1 MYEEHWNFKFMNL
14 LYKQFVFTWKVCIYG
29 IIICGFDW
37 PKTLY
42 NTDDV
47 YKINIICFCKTQ
59 TESIN
64 FINHYKPPFV

>member
-1 MYEEHWNFKFMNL
+1 MESMYL
-14 LYKQFVFTWKVCIYG
+14 C

-64 FINHYKPPFV
+64 FINHYKPPFVQKIYPYSNDSFDKL

>member
-1 MYEEHWNFKFMNL
+1 MESMYL
-14 LYKQFVFTWKVCIYG
+14 C
-29 IIICGFDW
+29 IIIRGFDW

-64 FINHYKPPFV
+64 FINHYKLPFV